1 MTIHYTNG
9 DLERFV
15 DGACSAEEAARIRLA
30 MDEDNQLAL
39 RVHRLEAL
47 NTSIR
52 KAGRSTGAPATLR
65 QNVVDAFVSLD
76 RNRAGSDRPSYAEP
90 ARRVNRRAL
99 LAWGGSALAAGLA
112 GLIVLPRV
120 RPSGPDTVATFI
132 RDFETVLLKD
142 EVIDVTEDNMVRLA
156 GWYGNRLSFALPPI
170 AARAGDARLVGGR
183 LCWLLERRLASLS
196 YQTSQGPIVLYV
208 MDKAGI
214 PVPAGNIAA
223 TFGKS
228 VSWHRADGHAC
239 IVWVSGN
246 LLYVMVGDLD
256 VNQLMANARSLAS

>member
-15 DGACSAEEAARIRLA
+15 DGACRAEEAARIRLA
-30 MDEDNQLAL
+30 MDEDKQLAM

-47 NTSIR
+47 NTTIR
-52 KAGRSTGAPATLR
+52 RAERSTEAPATLR
-65 QNVVDAFVSLD
+65 QHVVDAFVSRD
-76 RNRAGSDRPSYAEP
+76 GEWAGSDRSSLALP
-90 ARRVNRRAL
+90 ARRLDRRAM
-99 LAWGGSALAAGLA
+99 LAWGGGALAAGLA

-120 RPSGPDTVATFI
+120 WPNGPDTVATFI
-132 RDFETVLLKD
+132 RDFETFLLKD
-142 EVIDVTEDNMVRLA
+142 KVIDVTEANMVRLA

-170 AARAGDARLVGGR
+170 AAQAGDVRLVGGR

-196 YQTSQGPIVLYV
+196 YQTSLGPIVLYV
-208 MDKAGI
+208 MDKSGI
-214 PVPAGNIAA
+214 PVPTSNTTAE
-223 TFGKS
+223 FGES

-239 IVWVSGN
+239 IVWVNGD

-256 VNQLMANARSLAS
+256 VQQLMATARSLNA